1 MDEVPEVRFAEAAGS
16 TLAYEV
22 FGDGPVTIC
31 VVPPMAQ
38 NVELAWES
46 PVIRRM
52 LERYAAFSR
61 QVIFDKR
68 GTGLS
73 DRSLDIPGLDER
85 VDELRAVMDA
95 AAVDR
100 AFVHGVSEGGP
111 MAIMFAATYPG
122 RVQGL
127 ILEGTS
133 ASLLTDEQRA
143 VRSTPQGMAAARRR
157 WEEFVDAWGTPG
169 SRTVALFGP
178 SLLTDEDFVRWWPH
192 YERHS
197 ASRDALTELFRMNGD
212 MDARG
217 VLDRVDCPVLIV
229 HRTGDLITP
238 VERARE
244 TYRLFRQAGADV
256 ELVELPGEDHWS
268 FAGDRDA
275 VCDAVERFTT
285 GRTAGNGRTDG
296 TDRTSR
302 RTTTPAEVPTHAVQV
317 RAMGRFEVVVDG
329 SPARPGD
336 WGSRQAR
343 TLLKRLVVARGW
355 PVPREELVHLLWPD
369 ELSDRLAARLS
380 VQLSAVRRVLG
391 GAVVADRS
399 TVRLDLA
406 AVDVDVERWFRLEDD
421 LVLVRGYAELLP
433 EDRYDDWTAPL
444 RDQMRD
450 RFVAAAHRVARAVL
464 ADPAD
469 GGAGSEDG
477 VVLLRRVLELDPY
490 DEEAHRALVELLH
503 RDGRHGEAVA
513 AQERY
518 EEAMAELGIGDR

>member
-1 MDEVPEVRFAEAAGS
+1 MEEVPEVRFAEGAGS

-85 VDELRAVMDA
+85 VDELRSVMDA
-95 AAVDR
+95 ADVDR

-111 MAIMFAATYPG
+111 MAIMFAATYPD

-127 ILEGTS
+127 VLEGTA
-133 ASLLTDEQRA
+133 ASLLSDEQRA
-143 VRSTPQGMAAARRR
+143 ARSTPEGMAAARGR
-157 WEEFVDAWGTPG
+157 WEEFVDAWGTPR
-169 SRTVALFGP
+169 SRTVGMFGP

-229 HRTGDLITP
+229 HRTDDLVVP

-244 TYRLFRQAGADV
+244 TYRLFREAGVTV
-256 ELVELPGEDHWS
+256 ELVEVPGTDHWT
-268 FAGDRDA
+268 FAGDIDA

-285 GRTAGNGRTDG
+285 GRTGPGGRRATA
-296 TDRTSR
+296 
-302 RTTTPAEVPTHAVQV
+302 PAPARHPVRV

-355 PVPREELVHLLWPD
+355 PVPREELTDLLWPD
-369 ELSDRLAARLS
+369 ELSDRLGARLS

-406 AVDVDVERWFRLEDD
+406 AVDVDVERWFRLDDD
-421 LVLVRGYAELLP
+421 LAVARDYAELLP
-433 EDRYDDWTAPL
+433 EARYDDWAVPL
-444 RDQMRD
+444 RDRMRD
-450 RFVAAAHRVARAVL
+450 RFVTAAHRVAGAVL
-464 ADPAD
+464 ADPATR
-469 GGAGSEDG
+469 GAGSEEA

-490 DEEAHRALVELLH
+490 DEAAHRVLVEVLH

-513 AQERY
+513 ARERY

>member
-1 MDEVPEVRFAEAAGS
+1 MEEVPEVRFAEAAGS

-22 FGDGPVTIC
+22 FGDGPPTIC

-85 VDELRAVMDA
+85 VDELRSVMDA
-95 AAVDR
+95 AGVDR

-111 MAIMFAATYPG
+111 MAVMFAATYPG

-127 ILEGTS
+127 ILEGTA

-157 WEEFVDAWGTPG
+157 WEEFVDAWGTPM

-178 SLLTDEDFVRWWPH
+178 SLLNDEDFVRWWPH

-217 VLDRVDCPVLIV
+217 VLDRVGCPVLIV

-238 VERARE
+238 VDRARE
-244 TYRLFRQAGADV
+244 TYRQFRQAGADV

-268 FAGDRDA
+268 FAGDMDA

-285 GRTAGNGRTDG
+285 GRCGRAGPSGRTG
-296 TDRTSR
+296 R
-302 RTTTPAEVPTHAVQV
+302 PATGPRQAPAPAPATVQV
-317 RAMGRFEVVVDG
+317 RAMGRFEVVLDG
-329 SPARPGD
+329 TPTRPGD

-355 PVPREELVHLLWPD
+355 PVPREELTDLLWPD

-406 AVDVDVERWFRLEDD
+406 AVDVDVERWFRLDEDRA
-421 LVLVRGYAELLP
+421 VVRDYAELLP
-433 EDRYDDWTAPL
+433 EDRYDDWAAPL
-444 RDQMRD
+444 RDRMRD
-450 RFVAAAHRVARAVL
+450 RFVTAAHRVARAVL
-464 ADPAD
+464 DDPAG
-469 GGAGSEDG
+469 GGAGGEDA

-490 DEEAHRALVELLH
+490 DEEAHRTLVELLH

-513 AQERY
+513 ARERY
-518 EEAMAELGIGDR
+518 EEAMAELGIDDG